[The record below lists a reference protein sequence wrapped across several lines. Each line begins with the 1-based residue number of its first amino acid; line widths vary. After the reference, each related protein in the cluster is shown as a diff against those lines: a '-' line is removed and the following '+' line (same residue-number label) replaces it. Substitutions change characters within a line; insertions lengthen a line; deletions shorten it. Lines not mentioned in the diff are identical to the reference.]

1 MLIVGMSGAFN
12 AADIF
17 FSEEVGIMEQMVQIT
32 RLPRSEYC
40 EKLVTFAEKWPGAT
54 PQLPFQKLTKY
65 VSKRLVT
72 NPSVP
77 VPECVTCGACCMY
90 ARIVPMD
97 RVESQPIR
105 EYWDITLDGAEDL
118 VVERV
123 LPLDPERGH
132 CVNLGGTIGV
142 EVGCRIYPDRPHVC
156 RDFEA
161 GSDRCHGY
169 RRMAGIEPP
178 LNEIEVEDALHKI
191 FVRGDAD
198 RIEEIRIQIVSTVVS
213 VDRRAPEGEQVRE
226 TRTATIVAEMQDGEL
241 IDLHTYDTAAEEWL
255 EHELEARTLAEA
267 RELIEKR
274 KAE

>member
-1 MLIVGMSGAFN
+1 
-12 AADIF
+12 
-17 FSEEVGIMEQMVQIT
+17 
-32 RLPRSEYC
+32 
-40 EKLVTFAEKWPGAT
+40 
-54 PQLPFQKLTKY
+54 
-65 VSKRLVT
+65 
-72 NPSVP
+72 
-77 VPECVTCGACCMY
+77 
-90 ARIVPMD
+90 
-97 RVESQPIR
+97 
-105 EYWDITLDGAEDL
+105 
-118 VVERV
+118 
-123 LPLDPERGH
+123 
-132 CVNLGGTIGV
+132 
-142 EVGCRIYPDRPHVC
+142 
-156 RDFEA
+156 
-161 GSDRCHGY
+161 
-169 RRMAGIEPP
+169 MAGIEPP